1 MLEQKK
7 FVFCLSDEYFE
18 YPGHQP
24 VPLKPSKTTQAQ
36 VCFSLGEFIT
46 LTVSHDCFIE
56 MKPKVAL
63 QLAGSSEL

>member
-1 MLEQKK
+1 MNILSILDISQSLSNRQRQHRHK
-7 FVFCLSDEYFE
+7 FVFL
-18 YPGHQP
+18 
-24 VPLKPSKTTQAQ
+24 
-36 VCFSLGEFIT
+36 LGEFIT